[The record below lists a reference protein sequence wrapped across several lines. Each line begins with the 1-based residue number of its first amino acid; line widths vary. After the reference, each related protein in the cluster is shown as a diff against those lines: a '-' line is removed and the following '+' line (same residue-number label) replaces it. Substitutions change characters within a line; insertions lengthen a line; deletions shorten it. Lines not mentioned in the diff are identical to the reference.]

1 MFMSRDIQTTSVIN
15 TLLKT
20 LAVSGVIG
28 SIVVAPNAVQVFGSI
43 LKYADKRQR
52 DQEARRVLDYME
64 RRELIIWQEL
74 PDGQI
79 SVRLTKQGRNRAQK
93 VNFDAMSISKPKK
106 WDGRWRLVMFDIPED
121 IRKARS
127 ALSVKLKLLGFY
139 QLQKSAWAHAY
150 PCEQELELI
159 RQVFRIPASCI
170 IYAEITKIDRPYGL
184 YRHFKLQT

>member
-1 MFMSRDIQTTSVIN
+1 VQTTDIIN

-20 LAVSGVIG
+20 LAVSGMV
-28 SIVVAPNAVQVFGSI
+28 SSVVLAPNAVQVFGLM
-43 LKYADKRQR
+43 LKYVDKRQR
-52 DQEARRVLDYME
+52 NQEARRVLDYMK
-64 RRELIIWQEL
+64 RRELITWNEL

-79 SVRLTKQGRNRAQK
+79 SINLTKRGKNRARK
-93 VNFDAMSISKPKK
+93 VDFDTMSISKPRS

-150 PCEQELELI
+150 PCEQEIELI
-159 RQVFRIPASCI
+159 KRVFGIPTSCI
-170 IYAEITKIDRPYGL
+170 IYAEILKIDRSYEL